1 MKETTEQLFLRW
13 FAEQYEC
20 GLPDASIIRE
30 CMAYVT
36 GVRDE
41 RHGDGANIS
50 NLNQC
55 ISVLQSFDVMVRALK
70 QYEVKIRD

>member
-1 MKETTEQLFLRW
+1 MKEPTEQLFLRW

-30 CMAYVT
+30 CLAYIT

-41 RHGDGANIS
+41 RHGSDANIS
-50 NLNQC
+50 NLTQC
-55 ISVLQSFDVMVRALK
+55 ISVLSSFEVMVRALK
-70 QYEVKIRD
+70 QYEVKIND